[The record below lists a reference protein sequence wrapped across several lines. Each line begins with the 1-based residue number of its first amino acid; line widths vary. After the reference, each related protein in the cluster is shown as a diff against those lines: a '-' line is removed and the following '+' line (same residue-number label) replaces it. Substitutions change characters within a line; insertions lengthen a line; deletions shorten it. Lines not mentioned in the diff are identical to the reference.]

1 MVNGVERE
9 FEAVGHA
16 EFVEDVVEMIF
27 DGLFGDEKLFPDFL
41 VAEALSDELNDFFFA
56 VAEQRF
62 FSARASFGRLRE
74 SLHYFGSHAIVEP
87 DFASVN
93 AMNAF
98 NEKVRSRLLQDDAAS
113 AKAHG
118 ADDVAIIFSSGQ
130 HDNARGKG
138 IEIDFFED
146 GEAVF
151 VGHAKIEQQNVGLE
165 LREELDALDAILR
178 FANDGDVFV
187 GIEEFA

>member
-41 VAEALSDELNDFFFA
+41 VAETLSDELNDFFFA
-56 VAEQRF
+56 VTEQRF
-62 FSARASFGRLRE
+62 FSARASFGRLGE
-74 SLHYFGSHAIVEP
+74 SLHDFGSHAIVEP
-87 DFASVN
+87 DFAGVN
-93 AMNAF
+93 AMNALD
-98 NEKVRSRLLQDDAAS
+98 KKIGGGLLQDDAAS
-113 AKAHG
+113 AEAHG
-118 ADDVAIIFSSGQ
+118 TDDVAIIFSSGK
-130 HDNARGKG
+130 HDNARGKR

-151 VGHAKIEQQNVGLE
+151 VGHAKISNRMSGLS
-165 LREELDALDAILR
+165 
-178 FANDGDVFV
+178 F
-187 GIEEFA
+187 

>member
-1 MVNGVERE
+1 MVNRVEGE

-41 VAEALSDELNDFFFA
+41 VAEALSDKLNDFFFA

-62 FSARASFGRLRE
+62 FSVGASFGRLRE

-113 AKAHG
+113 
-118 ADDVAIIFSSGQ
+118 
-130 HDNARGKG
+130 DNARGKG

-178 FANDGDVFV
+178 FANDGD
-187 GIEEFA
+187 

>member
-1 MVNGVERE
+1 MLQRTAPRNAAAGKPKLRLIDQAMVNGVERE

-27 DGLFGDEKLFPDFL
+27 DSLFGDEKLFPDFL
-41 VAEALSDELNDFFFA
+41 VAEALSDKLNDFFFA

-74 SLHYFGSHAIVEP
+74 SLHYFGSHTIVEP

-98 NEKVRSRLLQDDAAS
+98 NEKVRSRLLQDDSAS

-130 HDNARGKG
+130 HDNARG
-138 IEIDFFED
+138 
-146 GEAVF
+146 
-151 VGHAKIEQQNVGLE
+151 
-165 LREELDALDAILR
+165 
-178 FANDGDVFV
+178 
-187 GIEEFA
+187 